1 MHFNSRPH
9 GGRLS
14 SRNRAEWSRY
24 FNSRP
29 HGGRRRSAKH
39 SASHQ
44 YFNSRP
50 HGGRRSCFHLLSV
63 VKKFQLTPS
72 RRATRWIL
80 WPRRHKCISTH
91 ALTEGDGQTY
101 NLRGTLKGA
110 FQLTPS
116 QRATTYIVRRIRRSC
131 ISTHALTE
139 GDSQQRIIF
148 SQVTY
153 FNSRPHGGRQ
163 GLFMAYVRN
172 KKFQLTP
179 SRRATAVKKAI
190 IFFE

>member
-9 GGRLS
+9 GGRRRKHRSECSFHAIKFQLTP
-14 SRNRAEWSRY
+14 SRRATIQSEPCRME
-24 FNSRP
+24 P
-29 HGGRRRSAKH
+29 I
-39 SASHQ
+39 
-44 YFNSRP
+44 
-50 HGGRRSCFHLLSV
+50 
-63 VKKFQLTPS
+63 FQLTPS

-116 QRATTYIVRRIRRSC
+116 RRATTYIVRRIRRSC